1 LNEQEQETSS
11 LEKTPVQLSKIQKTD
26 EKGKGMGN
34 SLKPKPYSSKIKCF
48 ILPEIKK
55 AYRTNFS
62 RKNVFGECE
71 VSISNLSD
79 IVFTF
84 IEEIFTKKQMGKV
97 DSRAPAPYVKI
108 VREFYA
114 KYDMFDLD
122 EKSITS
128 KVRG

>member
-34 SLKPKPYSSKIKCF
+34 SLKPKPYLSKIKCF
-48 ILPEIKK
+48 ILPETKK

-84 IEEIFTKKQMGKV
+84 IEEIFTKKTNGK
-97 DSRAPAPYVKI
+97 S
-108 VREFYA
+108 
-114 KYDMFDLD
+114 
-122 EKSITS
+122 
-128 KVRG
+128 